1 MRARATLCAL
11 AVLLSVAAGA
21 AAQGSSDSCDGIVCP
36 SGRFCEVVPGYDPP
50 RGPECFCNP
59 GTQAQGGVCVPATT
73 CETETSPGFECG
85 TAFCGDDF
93 GAVGPGC
100 VFPGFLFD
108 TCEDAEEAGAVCGRG
123 RECRVV
129 FYENDRWSGDIA
141 YCAPTSCAINNGDCE
156 TPFDCQDRATGPVC
170 VCSEGTYPTEDGD
183 CLATSCAAN
192 NGNGDCFFP
201 FECEDTNLGPTCVCP
216 EGTFPTEDDEDCA
229 QSDLAATDSTGE
241 EEEEEEE
248 GIGARFSFV
257 SSPFPDWIDTDR
269 FSFQTAPAETSEIFP
284 KGHPLRDLPM
294 DPYKEK
300 ISAFL
305 SDDPKFSSITN
316 YHHTFVGTI
325 PWQPGRSEAFA
336 REDTSLPTE
345 PSDLVEDL
353 LGGLSGTSAA
363 AELQESSLNDRLAEL
378 NLRDTSDP
386 SDAMGRANFRTSLPL
401 LLG

>member
-1 MRARATLCAL
+1 MTMARATLCAL

-93 GAVGPGC
+93 GAEGPGC

-294 DPYKEK
+294 DPTF
-300 ISAFL
+300 A
-305 SDDPKFSSITN
+305 SSTA
-316 YHHTFVGTI
+316 VGTI
-325 PWQPGRSEAFA
+325 SYKI
-336 REDTSLPTE
+336 
-345 PSDLVEDL
+345 DLVEGL

-378 NLRDTSDP
+378 NLRDTLIDLD
-386 SDAMGRANFRTSLPL
+386 DAMGRANFRTSLPL